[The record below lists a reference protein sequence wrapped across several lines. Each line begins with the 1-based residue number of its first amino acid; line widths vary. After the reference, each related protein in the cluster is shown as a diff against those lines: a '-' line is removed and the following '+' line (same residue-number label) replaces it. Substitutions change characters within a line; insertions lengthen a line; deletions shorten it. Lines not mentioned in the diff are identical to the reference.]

1 MERWLEFLKT
11 ITNLKVLVQMLGL
24 TPENEERFWKDLLT
38 LLKSQEHPVVFDDGE
53 LTGLIGQVISSADFE
68 DRDTEPF
75 TSELYNTLKE
85 LIYNDTNDSF
95 WNESVQQLIKYFIK
109 NIEERPEDKILIPIG
124 DDNEHSIRISDLKA
138 ADAGN
143 SFSYTPINDEDY
155 WVRPE
160 YNIDDRAYDEV
171 RGHDALEADLSNDV
185 AVQFTKEK
193 DIETWIRL
201 LMPQYGRRVLV
212 EDLDRN
218 FWVIAQTIS
227 AICAYLFGD
236 ENPINKMCEGI
247 AREVSEIWENVLY
260 LWLEI
265 AAITQKKQKDIRVM
279 SLYVPPRD
287 NEHGRKYDDFE
298 SKNSVMSWDVDEYGN
313 MVITVEDWNSYKN
326 EIVDRIGYLTE
337 DFANQDLC
345 VLPIVRLD
353 NYTVDFYSTE
363 YYPMVLFYS
372 KDTKE
377 WTYKRIKEQ
386 IGDTLKDSLIISPR
400 FEDKADGKKR
410 FTDQIMGQYR
420 TCEFDQAVWPFSK
433 VPSQSNGE
441 ENPTLKY
448 IGCLR
453 VKPDITLKENETEI
467 ENLELSVYD
476 TFAFTPLSHEGE
488 LIDRDYSFIGKYSL
502 IPSNDDSLVLTY
514 QANSEQ
520 AEQREE
526 YYEDTGVS
534 WQALKAWYG
543 GEVASWMLETASI
556 ISSDNLFN
564 NQAYVV
570 KIGNYLPIGGGQF
583 IMASVLDGSDYKYT
597 SMYGNVTRYAGS
609 GSSVLY
615 YRFRWDTYNAE
626 HDGGPEKVI
635 VGNNICYNKEPEKR
649 ECTYPTKAHI
659 EYDGLIAA
667 KNFIKANADTVG
679 KNPCFIATTIG
690 LTPWSGGGRGG
701 SNVYWDGSFVPALY
715 FYIPTIESLTGMPE
729 ETEGYD
735 FSPYIKAYTENEAIY
750 LTNDSLNADER
761 PDGDGTIYIEK
772 DGQKKEIGKII
783 ACLPV
788 LMYESYFRKLNLEI
802 VSGNPHCRPADD
814 GTYIPKDGSHWRQFY
829 ITSDDEN
836 NVCSKEDVNG
846 GAKVPGGTTIYQAT
860 FTPEFTG
867 MVEYFD
873 VRRHNDQNPTVNL
886 WEDQTAKVSEAEI
899 HIDQNGYEQVSPGSI
914 RTVQAPDDTGDYG
927 WTCPAWDDR
936 DSATY
941 YRHRDDYHT
950 GFQQLLTYNETTG
963 EWEDTPEDIY
973 EKIKTCVGHRAGY
986 FHGETKLNGETC
998 YYSEFRN

>member
-24 TPENEERFWKDLLT
+24 TPEKEERFWKDLLT

-53 LTGLIGQVISSADFE
+53 LTGFIGQVISSADFE

-143 SFSYTPINDEDY
+143 SFDYTPINDEDY

-160 YNIDDRAYDEV
+160 YNIDDRAYEEV
-171 RGHDALEADLSNDV
+171 RGHDALNDDLSNDT

-265 AAITQKKQKDIRVM
+265 AAITQKNQKDIRVM

-298 SKNSVMSWDVDEYGN
+298 SKNSAMSWDIDEYGN

-386 IGDTLKDSLIISPR
+386 IGDTLKDSLLISPR
-400 FEDKADGKKR
+400 FEDKTDGKKR
-410 FTDQIMGQYR
+410 FTDQIMGQFR
-420 TCEFDQAVWPFSK
+420 VCEGDMVVWPFSK

-476 TFAFTPLSHEGE
+476 TFALTPVSHGGE
-488 LIDRDYSFIGKYSL
+488 LIDQDHSFIGKYSL
-502 IPSNDDSLVLTY
+502 IPSNNDSLVLTY

-526 YYEDTGVS
+526 HYAGAHDTPWS
-534 WQALKAWYG
+534 YLKAWYG

-564 NQAYVV
+564 NQAYVL
-570 KIGNYLPIGGGQF
+570 KIGNYLPENGGSF
-583 IMASVLDGSDYKYT
+583 IMASVDDSGTFKYT
-597 SMYGNVTRYAGS
+597 SMYGNVTRKS
-609 GSSVLY
+609 GTGRNTKY
-615 YRFRWDTYNAE
+615 YRLRWDTYQPEN
-626 HDGGPEKVI
+626 DGGPDEAVK
-635 VGNNICYNKEPEKR
+635 NDKICYAKDPEKR
-649 ECTYPTKAHI
+649 PCTYPTKAHI

-667 KNFIKANADTVG
+667 KNFIKANAGTVG

-690 LTPWSGGGRGG
+690 LTPWSGNGRTG
-701 SNVYWDGSFVPALY
+701 SDVFWDVSFLPALY
-715 FYIPTIESLTGMPE
+715 FYIPTIESLTGMPR

-735 FSPYIKAYTENEAIY
+735 FSPYIKTYTENEAIY
-750 LTNDSLNADER
+750 LVNDQLNADER
-761 PDGDGTIYIEK
+761 PDGDGTVYTEEN
-772 DGQKKEIGKII
+772 GQKKEIGKII
-783 ACLPV
+783 ACLP
-788 LMYESYFRKLNLEI
+788 MNRYESYFRKLGLE
-802 VSGNPHCRPADD
+802 ADD
-814 GTYIPKDGSHWRQFY
+814 DTYMGSSHWRQFY
-829 ITSDDEN
+829 ITNNDEN

-860 FTPEFTG
+860 FTPRFCG

-873 VRRHNDQNPTVNL
+873 VLRHNASNRTALL
-886 WEDQTAKVSEAEI
+886 WEDQIAKVSEAVVQ
-899 HIDQNGYEQVSPGSI
+899 IDQDGYEQTEEGSI
-914 RTVQAPDDTGDYG
+914 RSAKNVALP
-927 WTCPAWDDR
+927 WEDR
-936 DSATY
+936 EAYETQRSTMA
-941 YRHRDDYHT
+941 T
-950 GFQQLLTYNETTG
+950 GFQQLMKEEGG
-963 EWEDTPEDIY
+963 EWHERPEDIY
-973 EKIKTCVGHRAGY
+973 GNIEKCIGKNAEY
-986 FHGETKLNGETC
+986 FHGNTNLNGGLC
-998 YYSEFRN
+998 IYS

>member
-11 ITNLKVLVQMLGL
+11 ITNLKVLVQMLNL

-124 DDNEHSIRISDLKA
+124 SDNEHSIRISDLKT

-143 SFSYTPINDEDY
+143 GFNYTPINDEDY
-155 WVRPE
+155 WVHPK

-171 RGHDALEADLSNDV
+171 RGHDALNADLSNDM

-247 AREVSEIWENVLY
+247 TREVSEIWENVLY

-298 SKNSVMSWDVDEYGN
+298 SKNSVMSWDTDEYGN

-400 FEDKADGKKR
+400 FEDKTDGKKR
-410 FTDQIMGQYR
+410 FTDQIMGHYR
-420 TCEFDQAVWPFSK
+420 TCECDLVVWPFSK
-433 VPSQSNGE
+433 VPSKSNGE
-441 ENPTLKY
+441 ENPTLRY

-476 TFAFTPLSHEGE
+476 TFALTPRSYQGE
-488 LIDRDYSFIGKYSL
+488 LTDMDYSFIGKYSL

-514 QANSEQ
+514 QADSEQ
-520 AEQREE
+520 AEQREG
-526 YYEDTGVS
+526 YYASGHDDVPWS
-534 WQALKAWYG
+534 DLKAWYG
-543 GEVASWMLETASI
+543 GEIASWMLETASI

-570 KIGNYLPIGGGQF
+570 KIGSYLPKSKGKF
-583 IMASVLDGSDYKYT
+583 IMAAVRVQENPNKFNYT
-597 SMYGNVTRYAGS
+597 SMYGNVTCASSS
-609 GSSVLY
+609 GRGTLY
-615 YRFRWDTYNAE
+615 YRNRWDTYSPEN
-626 HDGGPEKVI
+626 DGGPEKE
-635 VGNNICYNKEPEKR
+635 NKSTAICYAKDPEQR

-667 KNFIKANADTVG
+667 KNFVKAYADTVG
-679 KNPCFIATTIG
+679 KNPCFIMGAIG
-690 LTPWSGGGRGG
+690 MTPWSASGRTG
-701 SNVYWDGSFVPALY
+701 SDVFWDVSFLPALY
-715 FYIPTIESLTGMPE
+715 FYIPTIESLTGMPK

-761 PDGDGTIYIEK
+761 PDGDGTVYIEK

-783 ACLPV
+783 ACLP
-788 LMYESYFRKLNLEI
+788 MNRYESYFYKFDMELNDK
-802 VSGNPHCRPADD
+802 VYTHD
-814 GTYIPKDGSHWRQFY
+814 SHWRQFY
-829 ITSDDEN
+829 LTNDDED

-860 FTPEFTG
+860 FTPKFNG

-873 VRRHNDQNPTVNL
+873 VYRHNESNPTANL
-886 WEDQTAKVSEAEI
+886 WEDQKAKVAEAI
-899 HIDQNGYEQVSPGSI
+899 VRIDQEGYEQMEEGSI
-914 RTVQAPDDTGDYG
+914 RSARSDIVPGD
-927 WTCPAWDDR
+927 PFPNWDQR
-936 DSATY
+936 S
-941 YRHRDDYHT
+941 DYEQQTSTMAT
-950 GFQQLLTYNETTG
+950 GFQQVMEQKDG
-963 EWEDTPEDIY
+963 VWVEKPDDIY
-973 EKIKTCVGHRAGY
+973 AEIATCVGEDAGH
-986 FHGETKLNGETC
+986 FHGNSSLNGGKCIYTTLT
-998 YYSEFRN
+998 